1 MLFTPRGRRR
11 LSDKNDRRI
20 LIGLKFSVPFLWRY
34 EVWFRVVFRSF
45 QRALRIFDHN
55 TFLGNC
61 PPTPPL
67 SQL

>member
-1 MLFTPRGRRR
+1 MMLFTPRRRRR

-45 QRALRIFDHN
+45 QRALRIF
-55 TFLGNC
+55 G
-61 PPTPPL
+61 
-67 SQL
+67 S

>member
-1 MLFTPRGRRR
+1 MLFTPRGRRS

-20 LIGLKFSVPFLWRY
+20 LIGLKFSLPFLWRY

-45 QRALRIFDHN
+45 QKALRIFDHN
-55 TFLGNC
+55 TFQGNC
-61 PPTPPL
+61 PSTPPL